1 MPYARASFGRGTGL
15 ILMDNV
21 ACVGSEARL
30 VDCMYSPDTGS
41 DYHSEDAGVKCFPTS
56 REYCYEM

>member
-1 MPYARASFGRGTGL
+1 
-15 ILMDNV
+15 MDNV
-21 ACVGSEARL
+21 ACDGSESRL

-56 REYCYEM
+56 REYGYDV

>member
-1 MPYARASFGRGTGL
+1 
-15 ILMDNV
+15 MDNV
-21 ACVGSEARL
+21 ACTGNEARL

-56 REYCYEM
+56 REY